1 MKIHDLS
8 FFLAFLLLLVIA
20 SIKKLNKMFFFS
32 CFLFCEEKFG
42 FKTSLKSHKMIFILC
57 YSKKKRK
64 NVFLINFHTKKQS
77 LKGIDPISVEN

>member
-57 YSKKKRK
+57 YSKKK
-64 NVFLINFHTKKQS
+64 TKKCVFNKFPYKKTKSQR
-77 LKGIDPISVEN
+77 D